1 MNYRDF
7 LEYRGVDTF
16 DGAGSSD
23 FLINCPF
30 HDDNHPSL
38 EVHRHNGVYY
48 CFGCKATGS
57 FPMLLS
63 EIENI
68 PLLDAKKIMMTVDNA
83 DSVVSDISEMLS
95 SFDEEEKVMKYYS
108 VESFHKNFPSL
119 QENSRGLKYII
130 NRGIDSEY
138 SEWFDL
144 RWGGSNRKWRD
155 RVIIPIYTAEGKL
168 LTYAG
173 RTIVPKVMPKTR
185 KIKGRS
191 PRSSL
196 YGLFNLFEYHGI
208 KKFPALI
215 VVEGE
220 FDAEYLQTF
229 GLPAVSTM
237 GTMGLTGEQ
246 IYLLKKHSQVVVFS
260 YDGDDAGRKAQSRG
274 IAKVRGYQP
283 TIGIDL
289 PDKHDPNELSPEQVA
304 KIYRGYFL

>member
-7 LEYRGVDTF
+7 LEHRGVDTF
-16 DGAGSSD
+16 DGAGASD

-38 EVHRHNGVYY
+38 EVHKRNGVYY
-48 CFGCKATGS
+48 CFGCKASGS
-57 FPMLLS
+57 FTALLS
-63 EIENI
+63 EVENI
-68 PLLDAKKIMMTVDNA
+68 PLLDAKRVLMKVDNA
-83 DSVVSDISEMLS
+83 DSVVSDISDMLT
-95 SFDEEEKVMKYYS
+95 SFDDDEVELKYYS
-108 VESFHKNFPSL
+108 VSSFHRTFPPLKQSARG
-119 QENSRGLKYII
+119 QEYII
-130 NRGIDSEY
+130 KRGINAEY

-144 RWGGSNRKWRD
+144 RWGGREGKWRD
-155 RVIIPIYTAEGKL
+155 RVIIPIYTADGKL

-196 YGLFNLFEYHGI
+196 YGLHNLLEYHETDR
-208 KKFPALI
+208 FPVLI

-237 GTMGLTGEQ
+237 GTMGLTGDQ
-246 IYLLKKHSQVVVFS
+246 IYLLKRHSQAVVFS

-274 IAKVRGYQP
+274 IAKVKGYMP

-289 PDKHDPNELSPEQVA
+289 PDGHDPNELTPAQVA